1 MSKDI
6 RVTWSR
12 AGTQLSP
19 DLIPMQ
25 LDNMSVQEGSYY
37 SGTQPYFRYNGY
49 VNTTQYAFQFQDL
62 LTDAFNIDPK
72 TDQLTRYRII
82 NDPEIYPD
90 AHYELALDR
99 VVGT

>member
-1 MSKDI
+1 VSKDI

-12 AGTQLSP
+12 AGVPLSP

-25 LDNMSVQEGSYY
+25 LDNMSVAEAAYY

-49 VNTTQYAFQFQDL
+49 VNTTQYPFLFQDL

-72 TDQLTRYRII
+72 TQQLTKYRVI
-82 NDPEIYPD
+82 NDPEFFVD
-90 AHYELALDR
+90 NHVELALDR

>member
-6 RVTWSR
+6 HVTWSR

-25 LDNMSVQEGSYY
+25 LDNMSVQEAAYY
-37 SGTQPYFRYNGY
+37 GGTQPYFRYNGY

-62 LTDAFNIDPK
+62 LTDAFNTDPK
-72 TDQLTRYRII
+72 TQQLTRYRII
-82 NDPEIYPD
+82 NDPEPFPD
-90 AHYELALDR
+90 GHYEPALDR
-99 VVGT
+99 VIGT